1 MASYSQQLCRIRRI
15 ALMSRLLAIVFAL
28 ATSAT
33 SAQTNCNCY
42 AVRTN
47 PDTPPLAL
55 RLWNLEKVSDE
66 NVVTY
71 FPQLYSENEET
82 RLFYF
87 QVITNA
93 MTVSDG
99 AASEGL
105 AYEAAAMVQNDLAQ
119 FTSFFTT
126 NGCFDPTDLRTWAF
140 CVFTEVQIE
149 SDPSSIRRDVKALQR
164 SIKKS
169 ARKLPKDDRFI
180 AALFNDYLEIAVQT
194 K

>member
-126 NGCFDPTDLRTWAF
+126 NGPGPS
-140 CVFTEVQIE
+140 VFSPRCKLKV
-149 SDPSSIRRDVKALQR
+149 IRL
-164 SIKKS
+164 
-169 ARKLPKDDRFI
+169 
-180 AALFNDYLEIAVQT
+180 LFAEM
-194 K
+194 